1 MHRHRLRKH
10 VRRSGR
16 SEDRKECGGMQED
29 NEGIIKDVVGQDYWR
44 MNCGKEKIE
53 RKKSRDYCV

>member
-1 MHRHRLRKH
+1 
-10 VRRSGR
+10 
-16 SEDRKECGGMQED
+16 MQED